1 MRWALPALAL
11 IAACAGASDQE
22 KPARPPAKPA
32 LWLLADADTEIYLFG
47 TIHVLPDNF
56 RWRTPVFDRAAR
68 RSQEL
73 VVEVAD
79 LADEEKTTDI
89 FLKLAMSPE
98 LPPVSERVP
107 KDRRAGL
114 EALRA
119 KAGVPSR
126 VLDRFETWAV
136 AVTLAAG
143 VLKTLDISP
152 KNGVEKQLQ
161 ADFGARRR
169 PISGLETTEQQ
180 LGIFDALPENTQRAF
195 LINMVDESA
204 DAKTEFDRMI
214 SAWSRGDENA
224 IALTFDDEVALTPEL
239 TDALLKRRNAAWSTW
254 LTNRLDRPGIVMVA
268 VGAGHLA
275 GPHSVQT
282 ILAKQGLK
290 VTRLQ

>member
-1 MRWALPALAL
+1 MRWALPVIAL

-22 KPARPPAKPA
+22 KPSRPPAKPA
-32 LWLLADADTEIYLFG
+32 LWLLADEDTEIYLFG

-56 RWRTPVFDRAAR
+56 VWRTPVFDNAAR

-79 LADEEKTTDI
+79 VADESKTTDI
-89 FLKLAMSPE
+89 FLDLAVSTD

-107 KDRRAGL
+107 PDRRAGL
-114 EALRA
+114 EALRV
-119 KAGVPSR
+119 KAGVPET

-136 AVTLAAG
+136 AITLAAG

-152 KNGVEKQLQ
+152 ANGVEKQLQ
-161 ADFGARRR
+161 AEFGARKR
-169 PISGLETTEQQ
+169 PISGLETTEYQ
-180 LGIFDALPENTQRAF
+180 LSLFDHLPEATQRAF
-195 LINMVDESA
+195 LVNMVDEST
-204 DAKTEFDRMI
+204 DARTEFERMI
-214 SAWSRGDENA
+214 SAWGRGDEAA

-239 TDALLKRRNAAWSTW
+239 TEALLKRRNAAWAEW
-254 LTNRLDRPGIVMVA
+254 LKRRLEKPGIVMLA

-275 GPHSVQT
+275 GPYSVQS
-282 ILAKQGLK
+282 LLSKDGLR

>member
-47 TIHVLPDNF
+47 TIHVLPDQF
-56 RWRTPVFDRAAR
+56 EWRTPVFDQAAR

-107 KDRRAGL
+107 EDRRAGL

-119 KAGVPSR
+119 KAGVPAR

-152 KNGVEKQLQ
+152 KNGVERQLQ

-169 PISGLETTEQQ
+169 RISGLETTEQQ

-195 LINMVDESA
+195 LTNMVDESA
-204 DAKTEFDRMI
+204 DAKTEFERMI
-214 SAWSRGDENA
+214 TAWSRGDEKA

-239 TDALLKRRNAAWSTW
+239 TDALLTRRNAAWSAW
-254 LTNRLDRPGIVMVA
+254 LSNRLERPGIVMVA